1 MKRRVIIYFCL
12 LTLLSGCTSQK
23 QSDVKSILDS
33 KNYGKIIDFYSGG
46 NIDINADPNFSP
58 VEYVWRSTGNLEE
71 MELLLKLGADVNYTD
86 KHDNSLLMLAVGA
99 DRQHYIYGPQYIKL
113 FIKYGADVNL
123 ANKKGLTP
131 IDLAVES
138 RNLKAY
144 NLLAE
149 NNANVSVKTL
159 GYIASEDYDTSS
171 YIQYELIHKIVM
183 SLPSSDSQVFFEPI
197 LDAAIRGDSDTV
209 IRLWKE
215 RADHIIEPPLLFNS
229 IAFCSPE
236 TVCAMIGDHDIE
248 EYRDLLGHDALYVA
262 AKNENIPMVHYL
274 LDYCNYDNLSL
285 SNMLSIVL
293 PTGNKQLLILLYN
306 YGARL
311 DWDYYKSEEAWELF
325 DIPILDLVPM
335 ASIEVIELVLDWGYP
350 LDEVTAHLAMKK
362 AILNNRID
370 VLDFFLSKG
379 FNIDYFEDGDYGSS
393 TLLYEACH
401 VGKIDIVEHLLR
413 HGADVNANTNST
425 LEPKVIFVAAQ
436 KNDLELFDLLV
447 NYGAD
452 VDVKNLEGKTLLQ
465 VANDVDAHLIVEK
478 LSQEN
483 D

>member
-1 MKRRVIIYFCL
+1 
-12 LTLLSGCTSQK
+12 
-23 QSDVKSILDS
+23 
-33 KNYGKIIDFYSGG
+33 
-46 NIDINADPNFSP
+46 
-58 VEYVWRSTGNLEE
+58 
-71 MELLLKLGADVNYTD
+71 
-86 KHDNSLLMLAVGA
+86 
-99 DRQHYIYGPQYIKL
+99 
-113 FIKYGADVNL
+113 
-123 ANKKGLTP
+123 
-131 IDLAVES
+131 
-138 RNLKAY
+138 
-144 NLLAE
+144 
-149 NNANVSVKTL
+149 
-159 GYIASEDYDTSS
+159 
-171 YIQYELIHKIVM
+171 
-183 SLPSSDSQVFFEPI
+183 
-197 LDAAIRGDSDTV
+197 
-209 IRLWKE
+209 
-215 RADHIIEPPLLFNS
+215 
-229 IAFCSPE
+229 
-236 TVCAMIGDHDIE
+236 
-248 EYRDLLGHDALYVA
+248 
-262 AKNENIPMVHYL
+262 
-274 LDYCNYDNLSL
+274 
-285 SNMLSIVL
+285 
-293 PTGNKQLLILLYN
+293 
-306 YGARL
+306 
-311 DWDYYKSEEAWELF
+311 
-325 DIPILDLVPM
+325 M